1 MTEAPGALSFIG
13 MLVHADIVV
22 QGVVAALVLGSIA
35 CWAIIFDKTARIVAL
50 TRAVASVEAFAR
62 HPTATAAVPP
72 NSLLSRMLNELDEE
86 RLSLPDTAETRIHLE
101 AALRAVGMR
110 ELRGME
116 GGLSFLAT
124 LASTAPFVGLF
135 GTVWGIMHSFT
146 SIAAAQDTSLA
157 SVAPG
162 IAEALLATAVG
173 LGAAIPA
180 VVGYNQIRA
189 AFARSGHRLAVAAS
203 SIARSVARGGR

>member
-1 MTEAPGALSFIG
+1 MTEASSSLSFVG
-13 MLVHADIVV
+13 MLAHADFVV
-22 QGVVAALVLGSIA
+22 QGVIAALVLASIA
-35 CWAIIFDKTARIVAL
+35 CWAIIFQKILRIMALKRDVAR
-50 TRAVASVEAFAR
+50 VEAFAR
-62 HPTATAAVPP
+62 SPATPLRAAPK
-72 NSLLSRMLNELDEE
+72 SLLSRMIEE
-86 RLSLPDTAETRIHLE
+86 MNQERHGGTASDVRSRME

-110 ELRGME
+110 EMRTME
-116 GGLSFLAT
+116 TGLPFLAT

-189 AFARSGHRLAVAAS
+189 AFGRSGHRLASAAAAIAKTAAVAS
-203 SIARSVARGGR
+203 

>member
-1 MTEAPGALSFIG
+1 MTEAPGTLSFVG
-13 MLVHADIVV
+13 MLAHADIVV
-22 QGVVAALVLGSIA
+22 QSVVAALVLGSIG
-35 CWAIIFDKTARIVAL
+35 CWAIIFDKIARLVAL
-50 TRAVASVEAFAR
+50 RRAIATVEAFAR
-62 HPTATAAVPP
+62 HPTPATAVAP
-72 NSLLSRMLNELDEE
+72 NSLLSRLLGELDDE
-86 RLSLPDTAETRIHLE
+86 RAHVTGSAETRSHLE
-101 AALRAVGMR
+101 GVLRAAGVR
-110 ELRGME
+110 ELRSLE

-124 LASTAPFVGLF
+124 LASIAPFVGLF

-173 LGAAIPA
+173 LGTAIPA

-189 AFARSGHRLAVAAS
+189 TLARSGQRLSAAATA
-203 SIARSVARGGR
+203 IAKAAARGNA